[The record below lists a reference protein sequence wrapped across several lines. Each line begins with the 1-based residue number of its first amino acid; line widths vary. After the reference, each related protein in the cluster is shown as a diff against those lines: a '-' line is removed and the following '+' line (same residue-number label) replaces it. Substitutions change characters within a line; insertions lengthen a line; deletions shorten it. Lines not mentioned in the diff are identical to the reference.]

1 MKHRESARRR
11 LGFFFA
17 DITSLSHSLCVEIQE
32 AQKKQ
37 LNSWPHTLPSTVK
50 LVEFTLFGMLVYNHS
65 DFAHLLNKP
74 MSPSKTGDCSKLFI
88 VEKVQ
93 IPKKTLGL
101 RT

>member
-32 AQKKQ
+32 AQKEQ
-37 LNSWPHTLPSTVK
+37 LNSSPHPPI
-50 LVEFTLFGMLVYNHS
+50 HC
-65 DFAHLLNKP
+65 
-74 MSPSKTGDCSKLFI
+74 KTGGVHI
-88 VEKVQ
+88 VQ
-93 IPKKTLGL
+93 DT